1 MNIPVI
7 INNRNL
13 YTWVVEM
20 VDKIKTYE
28 NVGDIIIID
37 NDSDYPPLLEWYE
50 TNPCTIYK
58 TQNFGHTAPW
68 HVLSDLL
75 KNSEYYVITDADMG
89 LLETPSNTLLY
100 LKENLDLF
108 GLNKI
113 GLGLNWE
120 IVKEDSL
127 YYNHLQSYE
136 KNRWLNS
143 NNINN
148 IYIDIPIDTTFAM
161 HKKGTG
167 YFIGGA
173 STTYPYV
180 ARHYPWEF
188 TKETYENN
196 EEFKYYIKNANGS
209 SSYKTYLNL

>member
-13 YTWVVEM
+13 FTWVVEM
-20 VDKIKTYE
+20 VNKIKTYE
-28 NVGDIIIID
+28 GVGEIIIID
-37 NDSDYPPLLEWYE
+37 NGSDYPPLLEWYD
-50 TNPCTIYK
+50 TNPCTIHRAE
-58 TQNFGHTAPW
+58 NIGHAAPW
-68 HVLSDLL
+68 QVLGDVIT
-75 KNSEYYVITDADMG
+75 NNDYVITDADMG
-89 LLETPSNTLLY
+89 LLDTPSDTLLY
-100 LKENLDLF
+100 LKDNMDSLGLD
-108 GLNKI
+108 KI
-113 GLGLNWE
+113 GLGLNWG

-136 KNRWLNS
+136 KNRWNS
-143 NNINN
+143 THTNN
-148 IYIDIPIDTTFAM
+148 IYTDIAIDTTFALY
-161 HKKGTG
+161 KKGTP

-188 TKETYENN
+188 NQDTYEKN
-196 EEFKYYIKNANGS
+196 EEFKYYIKNANNS